1 MYIMLIFN
9 TLGGECGKKP
19 GHIKPFEALKT
30 QEIRK
35 ELQTR
40 QWNSTGTTKKALTKD
55 LKDHLKGVQ
64 RVPSLLL
71 TNPTE
76 PLENLNLQH
85 YQILECEP
93 SQRPPK
99 QCTTRATHNNG
110 RTAIVQAIID
120 CDLNSKETKRGG
132 DYRLAVIHIL
142 ALLQSRATPP
152 LKLHH
157 L

>member
-1 MYIMLIFN
+1 MLIFN
-9 TLGGECGKKP
+9 TLGGKKP
-19 GHIKPFEALKT
+19 SHIKRTENPG
-30 QEIRK
+30 
-35 ELQTR
+35 
-40 QWNSTGTTKKALTKD
+40 NSTDQTMEQYRYNKKGAIKKALTKH